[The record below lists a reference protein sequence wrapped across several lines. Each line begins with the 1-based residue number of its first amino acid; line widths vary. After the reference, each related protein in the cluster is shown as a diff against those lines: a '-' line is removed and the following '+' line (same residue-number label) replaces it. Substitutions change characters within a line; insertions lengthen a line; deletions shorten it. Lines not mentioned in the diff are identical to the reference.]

1 MSGDWKSFDVD
12 ISSTNWVDVFGVRP
26 CTVRALDLADD
37 MMTMLAMV
45 SMTMYV
51 VDIYLFIYLSIYLCL
66 SFINDNK
73 YFFLFLLCCCTSI
86 EELKYSSATSTSLD
100 TRGISWSKSTFS
112 QES

>member
-37 MMTMLAMV
+37 MMTMLSSYGEYDDMLC
-45 SMTMYV
+45 
-51 VDIYLFIYLSIYLCL
+51 IYIYLSIYLCL

-73 YFFLFLLCCCTSI
+73 YSFYIYFFSVI
-86 EELKYSSATSTSLD
+86 YD
-100 TRGISWSKSTFS
+100 VRV
-112 QES
+112 